1 MYEQKEA
8 KCLAELK
15 LVSPLL
21 SNMEVVSCISARG
34 ALSVYLVKSTKTAQ
48 TYILK
53 HISVPE
59 SQKQVDAL
67 LFTGAASSTEDAQ
80 KYYEQVVTDYR
91 EELETLEQLAASPN
105 LDCFRSYQIEPKED
119 GVGFD
124 IYLLAEHRTTL
135 SEYLADN
142 AITHLCA
149 VNLAMDLCSA
159 LVDLRAAGLVHRD
172 VKPGNIYLNSQGHFV
187 LGDLGIAKIEEL
199 KYCSMPENMLSS
211 YSAPELFSLVGSI
224 EPTTDI
230 YSVGLILYR
239 IYNGNH
245 APFED
250 ERTSA
255 KAADKLRITGK
266 DLPAPMY
273 ADYEMAE
280 IIHKACAFKPEDRYQ
295 DPNEMKQALVE
306 YMKRNQ
312 SDDTLIVPPIS
323 GEIEPVDPN
332 AEDEVEPVQ
341 FADSESM
348 AEDFKENFSPD
359 TQMLNDMIESVHREM
374 DRDPES
380 YYNTLEPDDEDDD
393 IPVESGV
400 KKRKRKKR
408 NKWLP
413 AVISLVLLLAIAG
426 AVAYFVFIRPAT
438 VHINAISLL
447 DVSTDTVSVFVDSN
461 EADGAFD
468 ILCTDSY
475 GNQSRQAF
483 ASGEETIFTGL
494 TPGTQYTVSIDPLN
508 KKKVTGTS
516 QLMATT
522 IAQTSILSFTATT
535 VTVTQAELN
544 LIIQDGPDPGVWTV
558 EYSADGVESKTATF
572 NGHSTVVAGLESGKD
587 YTFTLQEPEGTRLTG
602 QTKAYF
608 STVPAVSITGIKAAL
623 SSTTAILSWTIEGDA
638 PENWTVEVTGPDG
651 YADSQVV
658 SAPTVTL
665 EGLTSG
671 ETYEV
676 MISTPTMLENCSTK
690 ITPNVTALTSFT
702 AEPDLEAG
710 TLNFTWECENEPAD
724 NAWTITARLHSENN
738 ELVQYTWTPE
748 ANTNSYTVDLA
759 DLLPE
764 REYDFTL
771 NLASGDRWTF
781 FDLHIEDFLC
791 FLCRHPC
798 FGIDQ
803 ICDLFFC
810 HAFFHSSHI
819 YVRDAFL
826 TFIQFTD
833 QPLKIIRISICP

>member
-1 MYEQKEA
+1 M
-8 KCLAELK
+8 
-15 LVSPLL
+15 
-21 SNMEVVSCISARG
+21 
-34 ALSVYLVKSTKTAQ
+34 
-48 TYILK
+48 
-53 HISVPE
+53 
-59 SQKQVDAL
+59 
-67 LFTGAASSTEDAQ
+67 
-80 KYYEQVVTDYR
+80 
-91 EELETLEQLAASPN
+91 
-105 LDCFRSYQIEPKED
+105 
-119 GVGFD
+119 
-124 IYLLAEHRTTL
+124 
-135 SEYLADN
+135 
-142 AITHLCA
+142 
-149 VNLAMDLCSA
+149 
-159 LVDLRAAGLVHRD
+159 
-172 VKPGNIYLNSQGHFV
+172 
-187 LGDLGIAKIEEL
+187 
-199 KYCSMPENMLSS
+199 
-211 YSAPELFSLVGSI
+211 
-224 EPTTDI
+224 
-230 YSVGLILYR
+230 GLILYR

-558 EYSADGVESKTATF
+558 EYSADGVEPKTATF

-608 STVPAVSITGIKAAL
+608 STVPRSPARQR
-623 SSTTAILSWTIEGDA
+623 SSRGRSRVTH
-638 PENWTVEVTGPDG
+638 PRTGPSR
-651 YADSQVV
+651 SQARTATQIRRS
-658 SAPTVTL
+658 SAHRPSRSK
-665 EGLTSG
+665 G
-671 ETYEV
+671 
-676 MISTPTMLENCSTK
+676 
-690 ITPNVTALTSFT
+690 
-702 AEPDLEAG
+702 
-710 TLNFTWECENEPAD
+710 
-724 NAWTITARLHSENN
+724 
-738 ELVQYTWTPE
+738 
-748 ANTNSYTVDLA
+748 
-759 DLLPE
+759 
-764 REYDFTL
+764 
-771 NLASGDRWTF
+771 
-781 FDLHIEDFLC
+781 
-791 FLCRHPC
+791 
-798 FGIDQ
+798 
-803 ICDLFFC
+803 
-810 HAFFHSSHI
+810 
-819 YVRDAFL
+819 
-826 TFIQFTD
+826 
-833 QPLKIIRISICP
+833 